1 VLLYSHSDCG
11 PLDENGQLHS
21 GFRGKHVVMDYEL
34 DAMCTQYERED
45 VIQIYLHR
53 ASDMGMLSPAEE
65 EAIIAQADGHLKA
78 AKGKAMLPRLTKD
91 DIYAIFQV

>member
-1 VLLYSHSDCG
+1 
-11 PLDENGQLHS
+11 
-21 GFRGKHVVMDYEL
+21 VMDYEL